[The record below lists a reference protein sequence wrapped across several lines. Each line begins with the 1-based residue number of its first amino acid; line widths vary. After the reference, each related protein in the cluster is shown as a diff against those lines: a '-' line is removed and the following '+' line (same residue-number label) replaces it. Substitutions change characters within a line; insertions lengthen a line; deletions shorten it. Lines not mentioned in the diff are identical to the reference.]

1 MNFGPCGYP
10 FFLWSRWS
18 ADFGGS
24 LKFRAME
31 VGLSRDGGQPHPF
44 YGNAKG
50 STPGRSLESCMRV
63 PQKRLGEPR
72 PTWRTKDGL
81 SLSQSRD
88 GGSQAAACPRSGLL
102 ARRAPLL
109 EQACCASGRSARL
122 LVILSPPG
130 HPGKRMPTAHSVPS
144 PAYRSRGRGARH
156 RNSRPVLLICPS
168 RVL

>member
-1 MNFGPCGYP
+1 
-10 FFLWSRWS
+10 
-18 ADFGGS
+18 
-24 LKFRAME
+24 ME
-31 VGLSRDGGQPHPF
+31 VNLTHSTEMQRGVRQGDRLSL
-44 YGNAKG
+44 ACG
-50 STPGRSLESCMRV
+50 SGK
-63 PQKRLGEPR
+63 KRLEEPR
-72 PTWRTKDGL
+72 PIWRTKDGL
-81 SLSQSRD
+81 SISQSRD
-88 GGSQAAACPRSGLL
+88 WGSHAAACPRSGLL